1 MGHYANAARNR
12 QIVAL
17 CRRGHSVKEI
27 AATVGCSENI
37 VYSWLARNPGLKS
50 DNGRYRS
57 RKKEK
62 RDQRI
67 IAMYSKGFM
76 IREIEKSTQCTGNT
90 IYKVIHSHGV
100 TRPRIHNP
108 RVKKRRDRRILAL
121 RRQGWTF
128 QKIGRR
134 VGCSTGV
141 AYQVVSA
148 SGQFPPTTRKM
159 TAAEAKRI
167 LTMRESGKT
176 LRQIADAVN
185 RRASVVHHV
194 TSGGRLLWMSLQK
207 KTILTEKRQRRV
219 LELRR
224 KHKTLSE
231 IASVTNL
238 PLTNVYQICA
248 KTRLT

>member
-1 MGHYANAARNR
+1 MRNR
-12 QIVAL
+12 KIVAL
-17 CRRGHSVKEI
+17 CRRGYSVKEI
-27 AATVGCSENI
+27 AATVGCTENI

-50 DNGRYRS
+50 NNGRYRS

-67 IAMYSKGFM
+67 ITMYSKGFM
-76 IREIEKSTQCTGNT
+76 IRDIAESAQCTGNT
-90 IYKVIHSHGV
+90 IYKVIHAHGV
-100 TRPRIHNP
+100 TRPRIQ
-108 RVKKRRDRRILAL
+108 RTSVKKRRDRRILAL

-141 AYQVVSA
+141 AHQVVSE
-148 SGQFPPTTRKM
+148 SGEFPPTTRRM

-167 LTMRESGKT
+167 LALRKSGKT
-176 LRQIADAVN
+176 FKQIAAAVN
-185 RRASVVHHV
+185 RTASVVHRV
-194 TSGGRLLWMSLQK
+194 TSEGGLLWISLQK
-207 KTILTEKRQRRV
+207 KAILTDKQHRRI

-224 KHKTLSE
+224 KRKTLSE
-231 IASVTNL
+231 IASVMDLSQTSIYR
-238 PLTNVYQICA
+238 VCA

>member
-1 MGHYANAARNR
+1 MGHYANPVRNR
-12 QIVAL
+12 KIVAL
-17 CRRGHSVKEI
+17 CRRGYGVKEI
-27 AATVGCSENI
+27 AAAVGCSQNV

-76 IREIEKSTQCTGNT
+76 IREIEESTQTTSNT
-90 IYKVIHSHGV
+90 IYKVLHSHGV
-100 TRPRIHNP
+100 TRPRIHKP

-128 QKIGRR
+128 QEIGRR

-141 AYQVVSA
+141 AHRVVSE
-148 SGQFPPTTRKM
+148 SGQFPPTIRRM

-167 LTMRESGKT
+167 LAMRKSGKT
-176 LRQIADAVN
+176 FKQIAAAVN
-185 RRASVVHHV
+185 RGASVVHRV
-194 TSGGRLLWMSLQK
+194 TSEGRLLWMSLQK
-207 KTILTEKRQRRV
+207 KAILTDKQHRRI
-219 LELRR
+219 LKLRR
-224 KHKTLSE
+224 KRKTLSE
-231 IASVTNL
+231 IASVIGL
-238 PLTNVYQICA
+238 PQTSIYRICA
-248 KTRLT
+248 KSHLT